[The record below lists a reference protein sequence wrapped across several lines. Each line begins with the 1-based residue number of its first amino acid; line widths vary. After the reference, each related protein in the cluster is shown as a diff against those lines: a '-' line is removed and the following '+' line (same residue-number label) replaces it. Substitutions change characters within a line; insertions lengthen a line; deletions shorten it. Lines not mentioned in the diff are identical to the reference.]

1 DVVAERFAAMQ
12 ELGQMMEVPGQRVR
26 HRLRLVVVVET
37 GQVAPAAVATELDQ
51 TRAELDAEEQPAEQD
66 EQWQRGRSRRVPQED
81 RKKSGLEEQRLPA
94 EPVEGLAHIHERQVQ
109 RPQRQPEE
117 QRQRQRPGLRQSA
130 YGDRRERDPDPGRD
144 LRELVGVA
152 QLEQA
157 RRTSERDGGNE
168 PRDWKQAMLAEERNE
183 LACGDDE
190 CNEIHRA

>member
-1 DVVAERFAAMQ
+1 
-12 ELGQMMEVPGQRVR
+12 
-26 HRLRLVVVVET
+26 
-37 GQVAPAAVATELDQ
+37 
-51 TRAELDAEEQPAEQD
+51 
-66 EQWQRGRSRRVPQED
+66 
-81 RKKSGLEEQRLPA
+81 
-94 EPVEGLAHIHERQVQ
+94 
-109 RPQRQPEE
+109 
-117 QRQRQRPGLRQSA
+117 RPGLRQSA

-190 CNEIHRA
+190 CNEIHRAERALENEAREPVIGSVQPVHRRPVRAYPLGRAEAASRACAGPGR